1 MRKVAVVA
9 TILFLGASSFALG
22 QTATMSPDDVKKKAE
37 AAGYTMV
44 ENIKPAG
51 NGYTAVAMKGG
62 KMINIKID
70 KDGKVE
76 AAK

>member
-1 MRKVAVVA
+1 
-9 TILFLGASSFALG
+9 
-22 QTATMSPDDVKKKAE
+22 VKKKAE